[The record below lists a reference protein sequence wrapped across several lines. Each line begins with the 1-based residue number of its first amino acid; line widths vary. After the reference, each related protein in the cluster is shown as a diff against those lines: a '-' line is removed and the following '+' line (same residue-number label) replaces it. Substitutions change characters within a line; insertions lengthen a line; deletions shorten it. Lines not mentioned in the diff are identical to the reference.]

1 MNDKSDLTTYH
12 SFTVPLFGADGSG
25 LVWLVLDASPVPVI
39 LCIKIQTKFQPKCI
53 KARSEVC
60 LDMVQ

>member
-12 SFTVPLFGADGSG
+12 RFTVPLFSAGGRG

-39 LCIKIQTKFQPKCI
+39 LCIKIQTKF
-53 KARSEVC
+53 
-60 LDMVQ
+60 